1 MNNSMSST
9 QKDEI
14 MLDAISMVIKLVSFH
29 DHASGE
35 RYQKMMNAMTTI
47 LMFCVDFKSLD
58 ISQTSEFLD
67 NTFGAIKMMILKRLN
82 DDVAEPEPTKQ

>member
-14 MLDAISMVIKLVSFH
+14 MLDAISMVIKLVAFH

-35 RYQKMMNAMTTI
+35 RYQKMMNAITTI
-47 LMFCVDFKSLD
+47 LMFCVDFKSLELT
-58 ISQTSEFLD
+58 QTSEFLD
-67 NTFGAIKMMILKRLN
+67 NTFGAIKMMIIQRLGEP
-82 DDVAEPEPTKQ
+82 AEAEPTKQ

>member
-1 MNNSMSST
+1 MNST

-35 RYQKMMNAMTTI
+35 RYRKMMNAITTI
-47 LMFCVDFKSLD
+47 LMFCVDFKLLD
-58 ISQTSEFLD
+58 INQTSEFLD
-67 NTFGAIKMMILKRLN
+67 NTFGAIKMMIIKRLQEPV
-82 DDVAEPEPTKQ
+82 DIEPEQTRQ